1 MDDTGAPSNPD
12 TDLRSGFSRV
22 VRSSRPGR
30 DAAVR
35 ATRCNPWRG
44 EDTTL
49 FDFVPHMWYIHDME
63 TTFDKFINNNP
74 NEREKFDREY
84 ADFLLSEFVLEKME
98 QENITV
104 RALAKKAGVSPT
116 IIQKIRSK
124 NAEKINYRTFSS
136 VLNSLG
142 YRISIEKI

>member
-1 MDDTGAPSNPD
+1 MA
-12 TDLRSGFSRV
+12 
-22 VRSSRPGR
+22 
-30 DAAVR
+30 
-35 ATRCNPWRG
+35 
-44 EDTTL
+44 
-49 FDFVPHMWYIHDME
+49 
-63 TTFDKFINNNP
+63 TTFETFINSDP
-74 NEREKFDREY
+74 KEQERFDREY

-98 QENITV
+98 KDNISI